1 MSNIRNRA
9 AEIALTESK
18 RSDTSEVID
27 NRSPRIDEYLKL
39 AGLLPADPATIGKAW
54 CGAFVYW
61 CYQQAS
67 KEFDGKNPLPRE
79 TFGGRPL
86 KTWAEAHKDWI
97 IYQAGGAEP
106 ALESGDIFV
115 VLDLSHVGMVS
126 KPIEDYTKDGSTHRA
141 FTSVEGNQMDS
152 QFPNWGNKGIR
163 VKRVE
168 VSRCAVIIRPPD
180 LAQTGG

>member
-86 KTWAEAHKDWI
+86 KTRAEAHKDWI
-97 IYQAGGAEP
+97 IYQAGELNRRSNQATF
-106 ALESGDIFV
+106 LSYWIF
-115 VLDLSHVGMVS
+115 L
-126 KPIEDYTKDGSTHRA
+126 
-141 FTSVEGNQMDS
+141 TSVWFLNQSRITPKMG
-152 QFPNWGNKGIR
+152 QRTGHLHRLKETRWIR
-163 VKRVE
+163 SFRIGETRALGSSVLRFHV
-168 VSRCAVIIRPPD
+168 VPLLYVHPI
-180 LAQTGG
+180 